1 MNGILNIFKP
11 KGISSHQVVKEV
23 RNILNIPKV
32 GHTGTLDPSASGIL
46 LICLGQ
52 ATKIAEFLVGMR
64 KHYQGEMILGI
75 STDTQDSEGKIVQE
89 KKVEN
94 DIDEKRVKDIL
105 RKYEGTISQT
115 PPMFS
120 AAHYKGK
127 RLYHLARKGIEV
139 KRNPKEVKIYQL
151 NLMNFNQKVNPIVK
165 FEVICSKGTY
175 IRTLCNDIGDELGC
189 GAHLSN
195 LVRKKVGNFSIE
207 DSLNL
212 EELKKDKTLGKRY
225 LISIDS
231 ALEKLDRITVKSEA
245 VKTILNGGVI
255 SGEQIVEIPEGLKT
269 GKDKFV
275 KIFDA
280 KGNLLSI
287 GISIKEIGGNIFFK
301 PVKVFKTKNII
312 S

>member
-11 KGISSHQVVKEV
+11 KGISSYKVVKEV
-23 RNILNIPKV
+23 RNILNISKA
-32 GHTGTLDPSASGIL
+32 GHTGTLDPSASGVL
-46 LICLGQ
+46 LICIGQ
-52 ATKIAEFLVGMR
+52 ATKIAEFLVGMK

-75 STDTQDSEGKIVQE
+75 STDSQDAEGKIIG
-89 KKVEN
+89 KKEVST
-94 DIDEKRVKDIL
+94 DINEKRIKDIF
-105 RKYEGTISQT
+105 RKYEGTISQM

-127 RLYHLARKGIEV
+127 RLYHLARKGIDV
-139 KRNPKEVKIYQL
+139 KRNPKKVKIYQL
-151 NLMNFNQKVNPIVK
+151 NLINFAQKVNPIVK
-165 FEVICSKGTY
+165 FEVVCSKGTY

-212 EELKKDKTLGKRY
+212 EELKKEKALGKRY

-231 ALEKLDRITVKSEA
+231 ALEELNKITLKNEA
-245 VKTILNGGVI
+245 IKTVLNGGVI
-255 SGEQIVEIPEGLKT
+255 SSEQIVEIPKWLKT
-269 GKDKFV
+269 RKDKFV

-287 GISIKEIGGNIFFK
+287 GTSIKDDRKNIIFK
-301 PVKVFKTKNII
+301 PVKVFRNY
-312 S
+312 

>member
-1 MNGILNIFKP
+1 MNGILNVFKP
-11 KGISSHQVVKEV
+11 KGISSYQTVKEV
-23 RNILNIPKV
+23 RNILNISKA
-32 GHTGTLDPSASGIL
+32 GHTGTLDPSASGVL
-46 LICLGQ
+46 LICMGQ
-52 ATKIAEFLVGMR
+52 ATKIAEFLVGMK

-75 STDTQDSEGKIVQE
+75 STDSQDSEGKIIQKREVRTDIN
-89 KKVEN
+89 KKK
-94 DIDEKRVKDIL
+94 IKDIFQ
-105 RKYEGTISQT
+105 KYEGTICQI

-139 KRNPKEVKIYQL
+139 KRNPKKVKIYQL
-151 NLMNFNQKVNPIVK
+151 DLINFNQKVNPLVK

-207 DSLNL
+207 DSLIL

-231 ALEKLDRITVKSEA
+231 ALEELNKITVKSEA
-245 VKTILNGGVI
+245 TKTVLNGGVI
-255 SGEQIVEIPEGLKT
+255 SSEQIVEIPEVLKT
-269 GKDKFV
+269 RKDKFV

-287 GISIKEIGGNIFFK
+287 GTLIKENGKNIFFK
-301 PVKVFKTKNII
+301 TVKVFNNY
-312 S
+312 

>member
-1 MNGILNIFKP
+1 MNGILNVFKP
-11 KGISSHQVVKEV
+11 KGISSYQTVKEV
-23 RNILNIPKV
+23 RNILNISKA
-32 GHTGTLDPSASGIL
+32 GHTGTLDPSASGVL
-46 LICLGQ
+46 LICMGQ
-52 ATKIAEFLVGMR
+52 ATKIAEFLVGMK

-75 STDTQDSEGKIVQE
+75 STDSQDSEGKIIQKREV
-89 KKVEN
+89 KT
-94 DIDEKRVKDIL
+94 DINRKRIKDIFQ
-105 RKYEGTISQT
+105 KYEGTICQI

-139 KRNPKEVKIYQL
+139 KRNPKKVKIYQL
-151 NLMNFNQKVNPIVK
+151 NLINFNQKVNPIVK

-189 GAHLSN
+189 GAYLSN

-207 DSLNL
+207 DSLTL

-231 ALEKLDRITVKSEA
+231 ALEELNKITVKSEA
-245 VKTILNGGVI
+245 TKTVLNGGVI
-255 SGEQIVEIPEGLKT
+255 SSEQIVEIPEVLKT
-269 GKDKFV
+269 RKDKFV

-287 GISIKEIGGNIFFK
+287 GTLIKENGKNIFFK
-301 PVKVFKTKNII
+301 PVKVFRNH
-312 S
+312 

>member
-11 KGISSHQVVKEV
+11 KGISSYQTVKEV
-23 RNILNIPKV
+23 RNILNIPKA
-32 GHTGTLDPSASGIL
+32 GHTGTLDPSASGVL
-46 LICLGQ
+46 LICIGQ
-52 ATKIAEFLVGMR
+52 ATKIAEFLVGMK

-75 STDTQDSEGKIVQE
+75 STDSQDSEGKIIQKREVKTDIN
-89 KKVEN
+89 KKR
-94 DIDEKRVKDIL
+94 IKDIFQ
-105 RKYEGTISQT
+105 KYEGTICQM

-139 KRNPKEVKIYQL
+139 KRNPKKVKIYQL
-151 NLMNFNQKVNPIVK
+151 NLINFNKKVNPIVK

-175 IRTLCNDIGDELGC
+175 VRTLCNDIGDELGC

-195 LVRKKVGNFSIE
+195 LIRKKVGNFNIE

-212 EELKKDKTLGKRY
+212 KELKKDKTLGKRY

-231 ALEKLDRITVKSEA
+231 ALEELNKITVKSEA
-245 VKTILNGGVI
+245 TTTVLNGGVI
-255 SGEQIVEIPEGLKT
+255 SSEQIVEIPEGLKT
-269 GKDKFV
+269 GKNKFV
-275 KIFDA
+275 KMFDV

-287 GISIKEIGGNIFFK
+287 GTSIKENGKNIFFK
-301 PVKVFKTKNII
+301 PVKVFRNY
-312 S
+312 

>member
-1 MNGILNIFKP
+1 MNGILNVFKP
-11 KGISSHQVVKEV
+11 KGISSYQTVKEV
-23 RNILNIPKV
+23 RNILNISKA
-32 GHTGTLDPSASGIL
+32 GHTGTLDPSASGVL
-46 LICLGQ
+46 LICMGQ
-52 ATKIAEFLVGMR
+52 ATKIAEFLVGMK

-75 STDTQDSEGKIVQE
+75 STDSQDSEGKIIQKREVRTDIN
-89 KKVEN
+89 KKR
-94 DIDEKRVKDIL
+94 IKDIFQ
-105 RKYEGTISQT
+105 KYEGTICQI

-139 KRNPKEVKIYQL
+139 KRNPKKVKIYQL
-151 NLMNFNQKVNPIVK
+151 NLINFNQKVNPIVK

-175 IRTLCNDIGDELGC
+175 IRTLCNDMGNELGC

-207 DSLNL
+207 DSLTL

-231 ALEKLDRITVKSEA
+231 ALEELNKITVKSEA
-245 VKTILNGGVI
+245 TKTVLNGGVI
-255 SGEQIVEIPEGLKT
+255 SSEQIVEIPEVLKT
-269 GKDKFV
+269 RKDKFV

-287 GISIKEIGGNIFFK
+287 GTLIKENGKNIFFK
-301 PVKVFKTKNII
+301 PVKVFRNH
-312 S
+312 

>member
-23 RNILNIPKV
+23 RSILNIPKV
-32 GHTGTLDPSASGIL
+32 GHTGTLDPSASGVL

-52 ATKIAEFLVGMR
+52 ATKIAEFLVSMK
-64 KHYQGEMILGI
+64 KHYQGEMILGV
-75 STDTQDSEGKIVQE
+75 STDSQDAEGKIIG
-89 KKVEN
+89 KKEVGA
-94 DIDEKRVKDIL
+94 DIDEKRIRDIFQ
-105 RKYEGTISQT
+105 KYEGTISQI

-139 KRNPKEVKIYQL
+139 KRSPKEVKIYQF
-151 NLMNFNQKVNPIVK
+151 NLINFDQKVNPIVK

-175 IRTLCNDIGDELGC
+175 IRTLCDDIGNELGC

-195 LVRKKVGNFSIE
+195 LVRKKIGKFSIK
-207 DSLNL
+207 DSLNI
-212 EELKKDKTLGKRY
+212 EELKKEKALGKRY

-231 ALEKLDRITVKSEA
+231 ALGELNKIIVKSEA
-245 VKTILNGGVI
+245 IKIVLNGGVI
-255 SGEQIVEIPEGLKT
+255 SSEQIVEIPEGLKT

-275 KIFDA
+275 KMFDV

-287 GISIKEIGGNIFFK
+287 GTSIKDDGGNIIFK
-301 PVKVFKTKNII
+301 PVKVFRN
-312 S
+312 

>member
-11 KGISSHQVVKEV
+11 KGISSYQVIKEI
-23 RNILNIPKV
+23 RDILNISKA
-32 GHTGTLDPSASGIL
+32 GHTGTLDPSASGVL
-46 LICLGQ
+46 LLCLGQ
-52 ATKIAEFLVGMR
+52 ATKIAEFLVSMR
-64 KHYQGEMILGI
+64 KHYQGEMILGV
-75 STDTQDSEGKIVQE
+75 STDSQDSEGKIVQKRE
-89 KKVEN
+89 VEA
-94 DIDEKRVKDIL
+94 DIDEKGIKDIF

-139 KRNPKEVKIYQL
+139 KRNPKKVKIYQL
-151 NLMNFNQKVNPIVK
+151 KLINFNQKINPIVK

-175 IRTLCNDIGDELGC
+175 VRTLCNDIGDELGC

-231 ALEKLDRITVKSEA
+231 ALEELNKITVKSEA
-245 VKTILNGGVI
+245 TKIVLNGGII
-255 SGEQIVEIPEGLKT
+255 SSEQIVENPEGLKSR
-269 GKDKFV
+269 KDKFV

-287 GISIKEIGGNIFFK
+287 GTSIKDDRKNIIFK
-301 PVKVFKTKNII
+301 PVKVFRNY
-312 S
+312 

>member
-1 MNGILNIFKP
+1 MNGILNVFKP
-11 KGISSHQVVKEV
+11 KGISSYQAVKEV
-23 RNILNIPKV
+23 RDILNISKA
-32 GHTGTLDPSASGIL
+32 GHTGTLDLSASGVL
-46 LICLGQ
+46 LICIGQ
-52 ATKIAEFLVGMR
+52 ATKIAEFLIGMK

-75 STDTQDSEGKIVQE
+75 STDSQDSEGKIIQKREVKTDIN
-89 KKVEN
+89 KKR
-94 DIDEKRVKDIL
+94 IKDIFQ
-105 RKYEGTISQT
+105 KYEGTISQT

-139 KRNPKEVKIYQL
+139 KRNPKKVKIYQL
-151 NLMNFNQKVNPIVK
+151 DIMDFNQKVNPIVK

-212 EELKKDKTLGKRY
+212 EELKKDKALGKRY

-231 ALEKLDRITVKSEA
+231 ALEELDKITVKSEA
-245 VKTILNGGVI
+245 TKTVLNGGVI
-255 SGEQIVEIPEGLKT
+255 SSEQIVEIPERLKT
-269 GKDKFV
+269 RKGKFV
-275 KIFDA
+275 KIFDV

-287 GISIKEIGGNIFFK
+287 GTSIKENGKNIFFK
-301 PVKVFKTKNII
+301 PVKVFRNY
-312 S
+312 

>member
-1 MNGILNIFKP
+1 MMNGILNIFKP

-23 RNILNIPKV
+23 RNILNIPKA
-32 GHTGTLDPSASGIL
+32 GHTGTLDPSASGVL

-89 KKVEN
+89 KKVET
-94 DIDEKRVKDIL
+94 DIDEKRVKDIF

-139 KRNPKEVKIYQL
+139 KRNPKKVKIYQL
-151 NLMNFNQKVNPIVK
+151 NLINFNQKVNPIVK

-231 ALEKLDRITVKSEA
+231 ALEELNKITVKSEA

-275 KIFDA
+275 KIFDS

-287 GISIKEIGGNIFFK
+287 GISIKEIGENILFK
-301 PVKVFKTKNII
+301 PVKVFRY